1 MVYVINEIYSNEGKI
16 ASKSVDQTPSKA
28 FYKDG
33 QAICALKSYW
43 RSSIDIDYDSDSN

>member
-1 MVYVINEIYSNEGKI
+1 MVYVINEIHSNEGKI

-33 QAICALKSYW
+33 QAICAL
-43 RSSIDIDYDSDSN
+43 